1 VSAVPANVGRVAD
14 GAAALLP
21 LRRAIAE
28 VFRGRDD
35 VLDLALAAVL
45 SGGHLLVQDVPGVGK
60 TTLASALAAA
70 LGGRFARVQCTPDLL
85 PSDLTGVNVL
95 ERETGRFTFRP
106 GPLFAHVVLA
116 DELNRTS
123 ARTQSALFEAMEE
136 GQVTVD
142 GTTHALPRPFVVLA
156 TQNPFDH
163 HGTYPIPESQFDRF
177 AVQLSLGY
185 PGREDERALLRR
197 AGSRPVAARVLDPE
211 GWARL
216 AAEVDRVAVPA
227 PVEDYLLDLVAS
239 TRRGGRLV
247 RGVSTRGAQALY
259 RVVRGYALIK
269 GRSFAIPEDVRDV
282 AVPVLGHRVVA
293 RGADAGATAIL
304 TLLDEIPA
312 PE

>member
-1 VSAVPANVGRVAD
+1 LSAVPRLAVTAVGHLR
-14 GAAALLP
+14 AA
-21 LRRAIAE
+21 IGE
-28 VFRGRDD
+28 SFRGRDE

-60 TTLASALAAA
+60 TTLASALASA
-70 LGGRFARVQCTPDLL
+70 LGGKFARVQCTPDLL

-95 ERETGRFTFRP
+95 DRETGRFTFRP

-142 GTTHALPRPFVVLA
+142 GVTHALPRPFVVLA

-177 AVQLSLGY
+177 ALQLSLGY

-197 AGSRPVAARVLDPE
+197 SATRSPAPRVLDPD
-211 GWARL
+211 GWL
-216 AAEVDRVAVPA
+216 SLIAEADRIAVPA
-227 PVEDYLLDLVAS
+227 AVEDYLLDLVAA
-239 TRRGGRLV
+239 TRRGGRIS

-259 RVVRGYALIK
+259 RVVRGIALIR
-269 GRSFAIPEDVRDV
+269 GRSFAVPEDVRDV

-293 RGADAGATAIL
+293 RAAEAGAAAIAAV
-304 TLLDEIPA
+304 LDEIPA
-312 PE
+312 PG